1 MKTVNY
7 LIGGFLFLAVVCAI
21 PSHAQMKSK
30 KNIITGYVVDVN
42 QYPVINALIMI
53 DNNTTS
59 VVTDERGF
67 YKIKVKP
74 YETMIGII
82 SFKHGILEET
92 IDGRTRINFDF
103 PTSILSHNIIPDYN
117 PEEEEINIGYG
128 TVKKKNLTSSVSKI
142 DGRKPQYASYNSIFD
157 MLQGTVPGV
166 TVNNGNVRIR
176 GAPFKSGYEPLYVVD
191 GTPVNSIADIPPQI
205 VESIEVLKGPSSA
218 IYGSRGA
225 NGAILV
231 DLIDAPPYK
240 DSLTIT
246 APGKIPF
253 AETRDATNLKG
264 SSATLNGVVNA
275 NDLSTSVTF
284 EYGTT
289 PGYGTTTVTA
299 DQSPVTSDVPA
310 LVSADI
316 TGLKAGITYYFR
328 IVADNSLGKTTGI
341 NIPFKYSGEVPFA
354 ETNPATNTSPRTA
367 QLNGIVNTHGLSTV
381 VNFEYGTT
389 TSYGNTIAAAQ
400 SPVTRLTAARVS
412 TNVTDLKAG
421 TDYHYRIV
429 ATNLEETTYGEDAIF
444 KSEYAVGEYFNGGY
458 IFYVDETGEHGL
470 VCALS
475 DQSKD
480 AIWGNSAPAGAAGR
494 AVGTGYQNTTDIVLG
509 CPEEGIAARLCYDL
523 EINGYSDWFLPSIDE
538 LLLMYTNLHLKG
550 SGSFD
555 DHFYWSS
562 TQDKYGSWVVSFYY
576 GSRSNHNRDKN
587 TIRTRAVRAF

>member
-7 LIGGFLFLAVVCAI
+7 LFTGFFFLAVVSAS
-21 PSHAQMKSK
+21 PSYGQKSTK
-30 KNIITGYVVDVN
+30 RNTITGYVVDVN
-42 QYPVINALIMI
+42 QYPVMNAIITI
-53 DNNTTS
+53 DNNTS
-59 VVTDERGF
+59 SAFTDERGF

-74 YETMIGII
+74 YESLIGVI
-82 SFKHGILEET
+82 SFKHGVLEET
-92 IDGRTRINFDF
+92 INGRTRINFAF
-103 PTSILSHNIIPDYN
+103 SNSILSKNIIPEYN
-117 PEEEEINIGYG
+117 PEEEDINIGYG
-128 TVKKKNLTSSVSKI
+128 TVKRKNLSSSVSKI
-142 DGRKPQYASYNSIFD
+142 DGRKIQYASYNSIFD

-176 GAPFKSGYEPLYVVD
+176 GAPFRSGYEPLYVVD
-191 GTPVNSIADIPPQI
+191 GTPVNSIAEIPPQM

-231 DLIDAPPYK
+231 DLIDAPPYS
-240 DSLTIT
+240 DSLLLS
-246 APGKIPF
+246 APGKAPF

-264 SSATLNGVVNA
+264 SSATLNGVVNS
-275 NDLSTSVTF
+275 NNLPTSVTF

-289 PGYGTTTVTA
+289 PGYGTTTITA
-299 DQSPVTSDVPA
+299 AQSPVTGNIPA

-328 IVADNSLGKTTGI
+328 IVAANSLGKTTGI
-341 NIPFKYSGEVPFA
+341 NIPFNYSGKVPFA
-354 ETNPATNTSPRTA
+354 ETNSATSTSPRTA

-381 VNFEYGTT
+381 VNFEYGLT
-389 TSYGNTIAAAQ
+389 TSYGTTVEADQ
-400 SPVTRLTAARVS
+400 SPVTRLTAARV
-412 TNVTDLKAG
+412 TANVTDLKPG
-421 TDYHYRIV
+421 TDYHFRIIT
-429 ATNLEETTYGEDAIF
+429 TNHEGTTYGEDF
-444 KSEYAVGEYFNGGY
+444 VFRSEYAPGEYLNGGY

-480 AIWGNSAPAGAAGR
+480 AIWSSNAPAGAAGR
-494 AVGTGYQNTTDIVLG
+494 AVGTGNQNTADIVLG

-523 EINGYSDWFLPSIDE
+523 EMNGYSDWYLPSIDE
-538 LLLMYTNLHLKG
+538 LLLMYTNLHLNG

-562 TQDKYGSWVVSFYY
+562 TQDKYGSWVVSFHY
-576 GSRSNHNRDKN
+576 GSKSNQNRDKK